1 MTRGKLICET
11 LREVRRRIA
20 EANEI
25 RYAPHECTHE
35 GECLGT
41 CPACEAE
48 VRQLE
53 RQLQARRRLG
63 RAVIVAGISASL
75 IPTGAMAQSA
85 AESRQ
90 SVKSEQV
97 DPVAQRIKQQIN
109 LDNQLF
115 GVVEESAQ
123 FPGGDEACLKWLSE
137 HIKYPSICREQ
148 GVQGRVI
155 VSFVVNKDGSI
166 VDVKALRSPDEN
178 LAKEAERLVK
188 IMPKWKPARQGNK
201 TMRSRFQLPIQFRLG
216 QQSSKQS
223 SSEITP

>member
-25 RYAPHECTHE
+25 RYAPHECTHK

-166 VDVKALRSPDEN
+166 VDVKTLRSPDEN

>member
-123 FPGGDEACLKWLSE
+123 FPGGNEACLKWLSE

-166 VDVKALRSPDEN
+166 VDVKTLRSPDEN

>member
-166 VDVKALRSPDEN
+166 VDVKTLRSPDEN

-216 QQSSKQS
+216 QQSSKRS

>member
-166 VDVKALRSPDEN
+166 VDVEVIRSPDAS
-178 LAKEAERLVK
+178 LSKEAERVVK
-188 IMPKWKPARQGNK
+188 LMPRWRPAKQGNK
-201 TMRSRFQLPIQFRLG
+201 TVRSRFRLPVLFKLQ
-216 QQSSKQS
+216 
-223 SSEITP
+223 

>member
-109 LDNQLF
+109 LDNLLF

-166 VDVKALRSPDEN
+166 VDVKTLRSPDEN

>member
-166 VDVKALRSPDEN
+166 VDVKTLRSPDEN

>member
-11 LREVRRRIA
+11 LRELRRRIA

-166 VDVKALRSPDEN
+166 VDVKTLRSPDEN

>member
-115 GVVEESAQ
+115 GIVEESAQ

-166 VDVKALRSPDEN
+166 VDVKTLRSPDEN

>member
-25 RYAPHECTHE
+25 RYAPQECTHE

-53 RQLQARRRLG
+53 RQLQARRMLG

-75 IPTGAMAQSA
+75 IPTGAMAQSVT
-85 AESRQ
+85 ESRQ

-97 DPVAQRIKQQIN
+97 DTAAQRIRQQIS
-109 LDNQLF
+109 DDDRLF
-115 GVVEESAQ
+115 GIVEENAQ
-123 FPGGDEACLKWLSE
+123 FRGGEEACLKWLKE
-137 HIKYPSICREQ
+137 HVRYPAEARQKGIE
-148 GVQGRVI
+148 GRVI
-155 VSFVVNKDGSI
+155 VSFTVNKDGSI
-166 VDVKALRSPDEN
+166 TNVKALRSPDES
-178 LAKEAERLVK
+178 LSKEAERVVK
-188 IMPKWKPARQGNK
+188 MMPKWKPARQGNK
-201 TMRSRFQLPIQFRLG
+201 TIRSRFQLPIQFRLK
-216 QQSSKQS
+216 QQPSKQS
-223 SSEITP
+223 SFEITP

>member
-115 GVVEESAQ
+115 GVVDESAQ

-166 VDVKALRSPDEN
+166 VDVKTLRSPDEN

>member
-166 VDVKALRSPDEN
+166 ADVKTLRSPDEN

-201 TMRSRFQLPIQFRLG
+201 TMRSRFQLPIQFRLE

>member
-20 EANEI
+20 EVNEI

-166 VDVKALRSPDEN
+166 VDVKTLRSPDEN

>member
-53 RQLQARRRLG
+53 RQLQARRKLG

-75 IPTGAMAQSA
+75 IPTGAMAQST

-166 VDVKALRSPDEN
+166 VDVKTLRSPDEN

>member
-25 RYAPHECTHE
+25 HYAPHECTHE

-166 VDVKALRSPDEN
+166 VDVKTLRSPDEN

>member
-75 IPTGAMAQSA
+75 IPTGAMAQSV

-166 VDVKALRSPDEN
+166 VDVKTLRSPDEN

>member
-48 VRQLE
+48 VRQPE

-123 FPGGDEACLKWLSE
+123 FPGGNEACLKWLSE

-148 GVQGRVI
+148 GVEGRVI

-166 VDVKALRSPDEN
+166 VDVKTLRSPDEN

>member
-53 RQLQARRRLG
+53 RQLQARRKLG

-166 VDVKALRSPDEN
+166 VDVKTLRSPDEN

>member
-25 RYAPHECTHE
+25 HYAPHECTHE

-97 DPVAQRIKQQIN
+97 VPVAQRIKQQIN

-166 VDVKALRSPDEN
+166 VDVKTLRSPDEN

>member
-97 DPVAQRIKQQIN
+97 DTAAQRIKQQIN
-109 LDNQLF
+109 LDNRIF
-115 GVVEESAQ
+115 GIVEENAQ

-166 VDVKALRSPDEN
+166 ADVKTLRSPDEN

-201 TMRSRFQLPIQFRLG
+201 TMRSRFQLPIQFRLE

>member
-48 VRQLE
+48 MRQLE

-166 VDVKALRSPDEN
+166 VDVKTLRSPDEN

>member
-25 RYAPHECTHE
+25 RYAPHECIHE

-166 VDVKALRSPDEN
+166 VDVKTLRSPDEN

>member
-166 VDVKALRSPDEN
+166 VDVNTLRSPDTN
-178 LAKEAERLVK
+178 LTKEAERVVK
-188 IMPKWKPARQGNK
+188 MMPKWKPARQGNK
-201 TMRSRFQLPIQFRLG
+201 TVRSRFNLPVLFRLN
-216 QQSSKQS
+216 
-223 SSEITP
+223 

>member
-166 VDVKALRSPDEN
+166 VDVKTLRSPDEN

-201 TMRSRFQLPIQFRLG
+201 TMRSHFQLPIQFRLG